1 MKIRILG
8 LTVLEVIQIAKF
20 IQSSALR
27 RMQA

>member
-20 IQSSALR
+20 IQSPVLR

>member
-1 MKIRILG
+1 MKIPILG
-8 LTVLEVIQIAKF
+8 LTVLEVFQIAKF